1 MNTDTIQLAY
11 DPLLGVLIRLAV
23 EVAALLIIIPGIH
36 RKFLNSR
43 EHMFPF
49 FLMGI
54 MIFTICILLKKVE
67 LQFGLALGLFAIFS
81 IIRFRTINFST
92 KDMSYLFAVVG
103 LSAVNAMFD
112 FPHPVR
118 GTIIVNMIVILTI
131 LLLELAF
138 RGIEP
143 QAAKKSDK
151 KKEKTDKK
159 DKKEKK
165 EKKKTEDSHILIY
178 DNLGLLNP
186 EKRNDLLKDISLR
199 TGLNV
204 SDAKILKIDLT
215 RNNAELE
222 IFCKESPVK
231 NQEE

>member
-1 MNTDTIQLAY
+1 MNTETMQLSY
-11 DPLLGVLIRLAV
+11 DPLLGVLVRLAV

-36 RKFLNSR
+36 RKFSNSR

-118 GTIIVNMIVILTI
+118 GTIIVNLIVILTI
-131 LLLELAF
+131 LLLELSF

-151 KKEKTDKK
+151 KKPKK
-159 DKKEKK
+159 G
-165 EKKKTEDSHILIY
+165 EKKKSEEGHLLIY
-178 DNLGLLNP
+178 DNLKLLNP
-186 EKRNDLLKDISLR
+186 ELRSDLMKDISAR
-199 TGLNV
+199 TGLPV
-204 SDAKILKIDLT
+204 TDVKIRKIDLT
-215 RNNAELE
+215 KDNAELE
-222 IFCKESPVK
+222 IFSGENSFD
-231 NQEE
+231 NEEK

>member
-1 MNTDTIQLAY
+1 MNTEMIAPVY
-11 DPLLGVLIRLAV
+11 DPLLGVLVRLAV

-36 RKFLNSR
+36 RRFSNSR

-118 GTIIVNMIVILTI
+118 GTIIVNLIVIMTI
-131 LLLELAF
+131 LFLELGF

-151 KKEKTDKK
+151 KKPKKGDKK
-159 DKKEKK
+159 KSE
-165 EKKKTEDSHILIY
+165 EGYLLIY
-178 DNLGLLNP
+178 DNLALLNP
-186 EKRNDLLKDISLR
+186 EKRKDLLNDISLR
-199 TGLNV
+199 TGLPV
-204 SDAKILKIDLT
+204 YEAKILKIDLT
-215 RNNAELE
+215 SNNAELE
-222 IFCKESPVK
+222 IFCKDSSAK
-231 NQEE
+231 GREE

>member
-1 MNTDTIQLAY
+1 MNPETMDPAL
-11 DPLLGVLIRLAV
+11 DPLLGVLLRLAV
-23 EVAALLIIIPGIH
+23 ETAALLIIIPGIH
-36 RKFLNSR
+36 RKFLNNR

-67 LQFGLALGLFAIFS
+67 IQFGLALGLFAIFS

-118 GTIIVNMIVILTI
+118 GTIIVNLVVIMTI
-131 LLLELAF
+131 LFLELGF

-143 QAAKKSDK
+143 QAAGKGGKK
-151 KKEKTDKK
+151 KKEKKG
-159 DKKEKK
+159 
-165 EKKKTEDSHILIY
+165 EKKKSQDGHILIY
-178 DNLGLLNP
+178 DNLRLLNP
-186 EKRNDLLKDISLR
+186 EMSSELLKDISLR
-199 TGLNV
+199 TGLTV
-204 SDAKILKIDLT
+204 TDIKIRKIDLT
-215 RNNAELE
+215 KNNAELE
-222 IFCKESPVK
+222 IFCREKSLESP
-231 NQEE
+231 

>member
-1 MNTDTIQLAY
+1 MEPNNLTY
-11 DPLLGVLIRLAV
+11 DPLLGVLVRLAV
-23 EVAALLIIIPGIH
+23 EIAALLIIIPGVH
-36 RKFLNSR
+36 RRFSNNR

-54 MIFTICILLKKVE
+54 MIFTICILLKNVE

-103 LSAVNAMFD
+103 LSAINAMFD

-143 QAAKKSDK
+143 QADKKGDK
-151 KKEKTDKK
+151 KKAKKGDKK
-159 DKKEKK
+159 KS
-165 EKKKTEDSHILIY
+165 EDGYLLIY

-186 EKRNDLLKDISLR
+186 EKRNELQNDIVLR
-199 TGLNV
+199 TGLTV
-204 SDAKILKIDLT
+204 HDIKIRKIDLT

-222 IFCKESPVK
+222 IFFRE
-231 NQEE
+231 N

>member
-1 MNTDTIQLAY
+1 MNTETIAPIP
-11 DPLLGVLIRLAV
+11 DPLFGILLRLAV
-23 EVAALLIIIPGIH
+23 EIIALVIIIPGIH
-36 RKFLNSR
+36 RRFLNNR

-67 LQFGLALGLFAIFS
+67 IQFGIALGLFAIFS

-118 GTIIVNMIVILTI
+118 GTIIVNFIVILTI
-131 LLLELAF
+131 LFLEIGF

-143 QAAKKSDK
+143 QSAKKADK
-151 KKEKTDKK
+151 KKPKK
-159 DKKEKK
+159 DG
-165 EKKKTEDSHILIY
+165 KKKAEDGHLLIY
-178 DNLGLLNP
+178 DNLKLLNP
-186 EKRNDLLKDISLR
+186 AMRSELLKDISLR
-199 TGLNV
+199 TGLQV
-204 SDAKILKIDLT
+204 SDIKIRKIDLT
-215 RNNAELE
+215 KNNVELE
-222 IFCKESPVK
+222 IFVGENPLKTPDMS
-231 NQEE
+231 

>member
-1 MNTDTIQLAY
+1 MNTETIVPVH
-11 DPLLGVLIRLAV
+11 DPLIGILIRLAV
-23 EVAALLIIIPGIH
+23 EIAALMIIIPGIH
-36 RKFLNSR
+36 RKFSNNR

-49 FLMGI
+49 FLMGM

-103 LSAVNAMFD
+103 LAAVNAMFD

-118 GTIIVNMIVILTI
+118 GTIIVNLIVILTI

-143 QAAKKSDK
+143 QSAKKDDK
-151 KKEKTDKK
+151 KKPKKDDKK
-159 DKKEKK
+159 KS
-165 EKKKTEDSHILIY
+165 EDGHLLIY
-178 DNLGLLNP
+178 DNLKLLNP
-186 EKRNDLLKDISLR
+186 AMRSDLLNDISLR
-199 TGLNV
+199 TGLPV
-204 SDAKILKIDLT
+204 TDIKIRKIDLT
-215 RNNAELE
+215 KSNVELK
-222 IFCKESPVK
+222 IFCREA
-231 NQEE
+231 

>member
-1 MNTDTIQLAY
+1 MNTETIPPLT

-36 RKFLNSR
+36 RRFSNNR

-49 FLMGI
+49 FLMCI
-54 MIFTICILLKKVE
+54 IIFTICILLKKVE

-118 GTIIVNMIVILTI
+118 GTIIVNLIVILTI
-131 LLLELAF
+131 LFLELAF
-138 RGIEP
+138 RGVEP
-143 QAAKKSDK
+143 QALKKSDK
-151 KKEKTDKK
+151 KKPEKS
-159 DKKEKK
+159 
-165 EKKKTEDSHILIY
+165 EKKKSKDGYLLIY
-178 DNLGLLNP
+178 DNLSMLNQDR
-186 EKRNDLLKDISLR
+186 RNDLLSDISLR
-199 TGLNV
+199 TGLKV
-204 SDAKILKIDLT
+204 HDVKILKIDLT
-215 RNNAELE
+215 KNNAELE
-222 IFCKESPVK
+222 IFSGDNPGKNGKE
-231 NQEE
+231 

>member
-1 MNTDTIQLAY
+1 MNTETMQLSY
-11 DPLLGVLIRLAV
+11 DPLLGVLVRLAV
-23 EVAALLIIIPGIH
+23 AVAALLIIIPGIY
-36 RKFLNSR
+36 RKFSNSR

-143 QAAKKSDK
+143 QADKKGDK
-151 KKEKTDKK
+151 KKKPKEG
-159 DKKEKK
+159 KEKSPK
-165 EKKKTEDSHILIY
+165 GNILIY
-178 DNLGLLNP
+178 DNIKLLGPDLKG
-186 EKRNDLLKDISLR
+186 ELLKDIASR

-204 SDAKILKIDLT
+204 DDVRIRKIDLPKG
-215 RNNAELE
+215 NATLE
-222 IFCKESPVK
+222 IFLKQKP
-231 NQEE
+231 

>member
-1 MNTDTIQLAY
+1 MNTETIAPAY
-11 DPLLGVLIRLAV
+11 DPLFGVLVRLAV

-36 RKFLNSR
+36 RKFSNNR

-92 KDMSYLFAVVG
+92 KDMSYLFAIVG

-118 GTIIVNMIVILTI
+118 GTIIVNIIVIFTI

-151 KKEKTDKK
+151 KKSRKG
-159 DKKEKK
+159 
-165 EKKKTEDSHILIY
+165 EKKKSEGSHLLIY
-178 DNLGLLNP
+178 DNLNMLNP
-186 EKRNDLLKDISLR
+186 DKRNKLLKDISLR
-199 TGLNV
+199 TGLAV
-204 SDAKILKIDLT
+204 TEIKILKIDLT
-215 RNNAELE
+215 QNNAELE
-222 IFCKESPVK
+222 IFCNGSSAKSP
-231 NQEE
+231 EE

>member
-1 MNTDTIQLAY
+1 MNTETIQLGS
-11 DPLLGVLIRLAV
+11 DPLLGVLVRLAV
-23 EVAALLIIIPGIH
+23 EVAVLLIIIPGIH
-36 RKFLNSR
+36 RKFSNSR

-103 LSAVNAMFD
+103 ISAVNAMFD

-118 GTIIVNMIVILTI
+118 GTIIVNFIVILTI
-131 LLLELAF
+131 LFLELAF

-151 KKEKTDKK
+151 KKPEKG
-159 DKKEKK
+159 
-165 EKKKTEDSHILIY
+165 EKKKSKDGYLLIY
-178 DNLGLLNP
+178 DNLDMLNQD
-186 EKRNDLLKDISLR
+186 KRNDLLRDITLR

-204 SDAKILKIDLT
+204 QDVKILKIDLT

-222 IFCKESPVK
+222 IFCSEKSAK
-231 NQEE
+231 NPEE

>member
-1 MNTDTIQLAY
+1 MNTEIIANTY
-11 DPLLGVLIRLAV
+11 DPLFGVLVRLAV
-23 EVAALLIIIPGIH
+23 EVVALLIIIPLIH
-36 RKFLNSR
+36 RRFSNNR

-92 KDMSYLFAVVG
+92 KDMSYLFTIVG

-118 GTIIVNMIVILTI
+118 GTIIVNVIVILTI
-131 LLLELAF
+131 LFLELAF
-138 RGIEP
+138 IGIEP
-143 QAAKKSDK
+143 QAPKKNDK
-151 KKEKTDKK
+151 KKPKK
-159 DKKEKK
+159 G
-165 EKKKTEDSHILIY
+165 EKKKSEDGHLLIY
-178 DNLGLLNP
+178 DKLGLLNP
-186 EKRNDLLKDISLR
+186 ERKTDLLKDISLR

-204 SDAKILKIDLT
+204 TDAKILKIDLT

-222 IFCKESPVK
+222 IFCAKTP
-231 NQEE
+231 

>member
-1 MNTDTIQLAY
+1 MNPETIVPVL
-11 DPLLGVLIRLAV
+11 DPLFGILARLGV
-23 EVAALLIIIPGIH
+23 ETAALLIIIPGIH
-36 RKFLNSR
+36 RRFLNNR

-67 LQFGLALGLFAIFS
+67 IQFGIAMGLFAIFS

-118 GTIIVNMIVILTI
+118 GTIIVNLIVILTI
-131 LLLELAF
+131 LLLEFGF

-143 QAAKKSDK
+143 QTAKKGDK
-151 KKEKTDKK
+151 KKPKK
-159 DKKEKK
+159 D
-165 EKKKTEDSHILIY
+165 EKKKSKDGHLLIY
-178 DNLGLLNP
+178 DNLRLLNT
-186 EKRNDLLKDISLR
+186 EKRGELLKDISLR
-199 TGLNV
+199 TGLAV
-204 SDAKILKIDLT
+204 TDIKILKIDLT
-215 RNNAELE
+215 KSNVELE
-222 IFCKESPVK
+222 IFCGE
-231 NQEE
+231 N

>member
-1 MNTDTIQLAY
+1 MQLSY
-11 DPLLGVLIRLAV
+11 DPLLGVLVRLAV
-23 EVAALLIIIPGIH
+23 EVAALMIIIPGIH
-36 RKFLNSR
+36 RKFSNSR

-138 RGIEP
+138 KGIEP
-143 QAAKKSDK
+143 QAAKKSDNK
-151 KKEKTDKK
+151 KPKK
-159 DKKEKK
+159 D
-165 EKKKTEDSHILIY
+165 EKKKSGEGYLLIY
-178 DNLGLLNP
+178 DNLKLLNP
-186 EKRNDLLKDISLR
+186 GMREDLVRDISMR
-199 TGLNV
+199 TGLSVNDV
-204 SDAKILKIDLT
+204 KIIKIDLT
-215 RNNAELE
+215 RNNAELQ
-222 IFCKESPVK
+222 IFWEE
-231 NQEE
+231 NQGKKGIAS

>member
-1 MNTDTIQLAY
+1 MNVDAIVPAQ
-11 DPLLGVLIRLAV
+11 DPLIGILIRLAV

-36 RKFLNSR
+36 KKFLNNR

-67 LQFGLALGLFAIFS
+67 IQFGIALGLFAIFS

-118 GTIIVNMIVILTI
+118 GTIIVNLVVILTI
-131 LLLELAF
+131 LFLELGF

-143 QAAKKSDK
+143 QAAKKGDK
-151 KKEKTDKK
+151 KKKK
-159 DKKEKK
+159 DGKEKSPK
-165 EKKKTEDSHILIY
+165 GYSLVY

-186 EKRNDLLKDISLR
+186 EKKSELLKDISSR
-199 TGLNV
+199 TGLTV
-204 SDAKILKIDLT
+204 DDVLIKEIDLVKS
-215 RNNAELE
+215 NATLE
-222 IFCKESPVK
+222 IFMKDHPGK
-231 NQEE
+231 NLTD

>member
-1 MNTDTIQLAY
+1 MNTDTIQFAH
-11 DPLLGVLIRLAV
+11 DPLLGVLMRLAV

-36 RKFLNSR
+36 RKFSNSR

-118 GTIIVNMIVILTI
+118 GTIIVNFVVILTI
-131 LLLELAF
+131 LFLELAF
-138 RGIEP
+138 KGIEP

-151 KKEKTDKK
+151 KKTKK
-159 DKKEKK
+159 G
-165 EKKKTEDSHILIY
+165 EKKKSQNGHLLIY
-178 DNLGLLNP
+178 DNLKLLNP
-186 EKRNDLLKDISLR
+186 ELRNDLMKDISAR
-199 TGLNV
+199 TGLKV
-204 SDAKILKIDLT
+204 IDVIIRKIDLT
-215 RNNAELE
+215 KDNAELE
-222 IFCKESPVK
+222 IFSGENPEYQK
-231 NQEE
+231 

>member
-1 MNTDTIQLAY
+1 
-11 DPLLGVLIRLAV
+11 
-23 EVAALLIIIPGIH
+23 
-36 RKFLNSR
+36 
-43 EHMFPF
+43 MFPF

-67 LQFGLALGLFAIFS
+67 IQFGIALGLFAIFS

-118 GTIIVNMIVILTI
+118 GTIIVNLIVILTI

-143 QAAKKSDK
+143 QTDKKGDK
-151 KKEKTDKK
+151 KKV
-159 DKKEKK
+159 KE
-165 EKKKTEDSHILIY
+165 
-178 DNLGLLNP
+178 
-186 EKRNDLLKDISLR
+186 R
-199 TGLNV
+199 
-204 SDAKILKIDLT
+204 
-215 RNNAELE
+215 
-222 IFCKESPVK
+222 
-231 NQEE
+231 